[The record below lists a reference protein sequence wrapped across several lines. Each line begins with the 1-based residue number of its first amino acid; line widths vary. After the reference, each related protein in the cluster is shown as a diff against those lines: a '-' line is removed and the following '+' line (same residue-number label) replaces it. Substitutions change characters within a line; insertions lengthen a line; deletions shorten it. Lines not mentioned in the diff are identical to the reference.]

1 MYFNYIPSF
10 AYMPVPSF
18 PMFGAATPVM
28 LAYTNPF
35 LNFTKSLP
43 IFSGQNNVYPTY
55 QPAYYN
61 FTPTYQSSEMPVMEL
76 FKNNQNN
83 NTTSNTN
90 KFKLNTNFSFTPQT
104 KPVIRDY
111 AAEFKRKTANI
122 TNEVQR
128 ALMLARQEYRNGA
141 KENGNSNDSIDV
153 RKYKNGAKNN
163 NPWCAY
169 FSSWLYGRGQ
179 NSSNNNTFG
188 YTASS
193 QEIMRQANAKGH
205 FAHKNSGYVPK
216 PGDLAIWTKSSNKDQ
231 GHVGI
236 VDEVTSN
243 GYYVIE
249 GNSSNKVARNFY
261 SFNNR
266 DISSNLKFS
275 GFAKMSEWTA

>member
-35 LNFTKSLP
+35 LNFTKSFP
-43 IFSGQNNVYPTY
+43 IFGGQNNGYTY

-61 FTPTYQSSEMPVMEL
+61 FTPTYQQPEMPIMKL
-76 FKNNQNN
+76 FKNN
-83 NTTSNTN
+83 NTTNSTN
-90 KFKLNTNFSFTPQT
+90 IFKTNTNFSLSSQN
-104 KPVIRDY
+104 KPLIRDY
-111 AAEFKRKTANI
+111 AAEFRQKTANI

-128 ALMLARQEYRNGA
+128 ALMLARQEYRNGVR
-141 KENGNSNDSIDV
+141 ENGKSNDSAEV

-163 NPWCAY
+163 NPWCAS

-179 NSSNNNTFG
+179 NSSNNSTFG

-193 QEIMRQANAKGH
+193 QEIMRQADAKGH
-205 FAHKNSGYVPK
+205 FAHKNSGYKPK
-216 PGDLAIWTKSSNKDQ
+216 AGDLVVWTKVGDTNH

-243 GYYVIE
+243 GYWTIE
-249 GNSSNKVARNFY
+249 GNTSGGKVDRKFY
-261 SFNNR
+261 SFNKQ
-266 DISSNLKFS
+266 DISSKLKFS
-275 GFAKMSEWTA
+275 GFAKMSEWLA